1 MTPEEKKNKLIL
13 TDNRMITINKRETSM
28 QQITDSLE
36 NGEDGLWHMTLDN
49 DKNVL
54 LTHKKEITKQDL
66 EEIKA
71 LRDLKEAIQI
81 MEESAAK
88 ATGKQKY
95 IIKKA
100 LIEMHQQQY
109 IIKNSYKPPLAAKSV
124 IKNLTKVDLTEHIKI
139 AETRWTDQWLPY

>member
-1 MTPEEKKNKLIL
+1 
-13 TDNRMITINKRETSM
+13 
-28 QQITDSLE
+28 
-36 NGEDGLWHMTLDN
+36 MTLDN

-139 AETRWTDQWLPY
+139 AETR